1 VASNFDFGD
10 ALFNRPAVEGG
21 ADPAMLPPD
30 PAVPTRV
37 RVTLDNLIPY
47 AGNPRT
53 VRNPEYDDIKL
64 SIRNRGLDHAPN
76 VTRPSPDQP
85 YMIKDGGNTR
95 LQILRELYEET
106 GDRRFF
112 EIDCMFFP
120 WKGERDVLIAHMI
133 ENVMRGR
140 MTFIDCARA
149 AVRLKHYLE
158 AEQHQELSVRELARQ
173 ITELG
178 WTIHQPPLS
187 VMIYAHEVLDP
198 YLPNTLNAG
207 MGRPAIMTIRKYLDA
222 ARVFWES
229 VATPEEGSFDDVW
242 QPLFAKLD
250 EDDLFDVETAR
261 TKLEDEIALRLDA
274 PILSVSAEIQGI
286 EKGISSGGY
295 RPTQPNFDSPPPS
308 FGAAGSKSVKPAPAS
323 KSREQ
328 MEAAFRKAGLTPRI
342 EEQGAASKPVVASR
356 PPIRS
361 PVEDDYRNPD
371 PYLSAPGG
379 VIAPEP
385 APNFESPELRELEH
399 DATTPIS
406 DTPIPDRAFDEPAS
420 SHAAMET
427 PAERHARLE
436 QLRLD
441 ILETVFSIAN
451 QCGFENAIS
460 DPRIVRPDLLAPY
473 FTTAEGMQEFLADPD
488 RSSNGMAMTVYAILS
503 RMSNALADALNEP
516 PLSDSRANDN
526 VFEEMGRRPEAVDQW
541 IAEMVMRN
549 AAERRFP
556 RNSIDAQLLG
566 FGVVTL
572 DWMASI
578 HHHLVELESL
588 CGQLLWTH
596 FADQTFNNASQ

>member
-1 VASNFDFGD
+1 VANNFDFSD

-21 ADPAMLPPD
+21 SDPAMLPPD

-53 VRNPEYDDIKL
+53 VRNPEFDDIKL

-112 EIDCMFFP
+112 EIDCMFYP

-149 AVRLKHYLE
+149 AIRLKHYLE
-158 AEQHQELSVRELARQ
+158 VEQRQELSVRELARQ

-178 WTIHQPPLS
+178 WTLQNQHLS
-187 VMIYAHEVLDP
+187 VMLYAHEVLDP
-198 YLPNTLNAG
+198 YLPNTLNEG
-207 MGRPAIMTIRKYLDA
+207 MGRPAIMTVRKYLDA

-229 VATPEEGSFDDVW
+229 VATPEEGPFDAVW

-250 EDDLFDVETAR
+250 EDDLFEVESAR

-295 RPTQPNFDSPPPS
+295 RPTQPNFEPPPP
-308 FGAAGSKSVKPAPAS
+308 FGSAGTKAPPRPS
-323 KSREQ
+323 PKSREQ
-328 MEAAFRKAGLTPRI
+328 METAFRKAGLTTPI
-342 EEQGAASKPVVASR
+342 EGKAAATKHAVPAR
-356 PPIRS
+356 PAIQN
-361 PVEDDYRNPD
+361 PVEDDFRNPD
-371 PYLSAPGG
+371 PYLTAPGG
-379 VIAPEP
+379 VIPPESEVESPVMREVERGIPTPALGHDFQEP
-385 APNFESPELRELEH
+385 APRMS
-399 DATTPIS
+399 A
-406 DTPIPDRAFDEPAS
+406 
-420 SHAAMET
+420 ET
-427 PAERHARLE
+427 PAERHERVE

-451 QCGFENAIS
+451 ECGFENAIS
-460 DPRIVRPDLLAPY
+460 DPRIVRPDLLSPY
-473 FTTAEGMQEFLADPD
+473 FTTAEGMQEFLADAD
-488 RSSNGMAMTVYAILS
+488 RSKNGMAMTVYAILS
-503 RMSNALADALNEP
+503 RMSNALADMLAEP
-516 PLSDSRANDN
+516 PLSDSRANDL
-526 VFEEMGRRPEAVDQW
+526 VFEEMGRRPEVVDQW
-541 IAEMVMRN
+541 VAEMVLRN

-556 RNSIDAQLLG
+556 PNSVDAQLLG

-578 HHHLVELESL
+578 HHYLTQLESL
-588 CGQLLWTH
+588 CGQLLWAH
-596 FADQTFNNASQ
+596 FADLTFNNASQ

>member
-1 VASNFDFGD
+1 MASNFDFGD

-21 ADPAMLPPD
+21 TDAAMLPPD

-53 VRNPEYDDIKL
+53 VRNPEFDDIKL

-76 VTRPSPDQP
+76 VTRPSPEQP

-112 EIDCMFFP
+112 EIDCMFYP

-149 AVRLKHYLE
+149 AVRLKQYLE
-158 AEQHQELSVRELARQ
+158 AEQRQELSVRVLARQ

-178 WTIHQPPLS
+178 WTIQLSTLS
-187 VMIYAHEVLDP
+187 VMLYAHGVLDP

-222 ARVFWES
+222 SRVFWES

-242 QPLFAKLD
+242 QPLFKELD
-250 EDDLFDVETAR
+250 DADLFEVETAR
-261 TKLEDEIALRLDA
+261 TRLEDEIALRLDA
-274 PILSVSAEIQGI
+274 PIMSVSAEIQAI

-295 RPTQPNFDSPPPS
+295 RPTQPTFDPPQPP
-308 FGAAGSKSVKPAPAS
+308 FGATGAKASGKPTPAP

-328 MEAAFRKAGLTPRI
+328 MEAAFRKAGLTPPTGG
-342 EEQGAASKPVVASR
+342 QGPATPPPVPTR
-356 PPIRS
+356 PAIQS
-361 PVEDDYRNPD
+361 PVEDDFRNPD
-371 PYLSAPGG
+371 PYLSAPGR
-379 VIAPEP
+379 VITPEP
-385 APNFESPELRELEH
+385 APPYESPALQESVN
-399 DATTPIS
+399 DAT
-406 DTPIPDRAFDEPAS
+406 APAS
-420 SHAAMET
+420 DPASEIPVAPT
-427 PAERHARLE
+427 PAETAEERHARVE

-441 ILETVFSIAN
+441 ILQTVFAIAN
-451 QCGFENAIS
+451 ECGFENAIS
-460 DPRIVRPDLLAPY
+460 DPRIVRPELLSPY
-473 FTTAEGMQEFLADPD
+473 FTTAEGMQEFLADAD
-488 RSSNGMAMTVYAILS
+488 RSTNGMAMTVYAILS
-503 RMSNALADALNEP
+503 RISNALADMLAEP
-516 PLSDSRANDN
+516 PLSDSRANDL
-526 VFEEMGRRPEAVDQW
+526 VFEEMGRRPEAVDHW
-541 IAEMVMRN
+541 VAEMVMRN

-556 RNSIDAQLLG
+556 PNSIDAQLLG

-572 DWMASI
+572 DWMAMI
-578 HHHLVELESL
+578 HHHLVRLESL
-588 CGQLLWTH
+588 CGQLLWAH
-596 FADQTFNNASQ
+596 FADLTFNNASQ

>member
-1 VASNFDFGD
+1 MASNFDFGD

-37 RVTLDNLIPY
+37 RVTLDNLVPY

-53 VRNPEYDDIKL
+53 VRNPEFDDIKL

-76 VTRPSPDQP
+76 VTRPSPEQP

-112 EIDCMFFP
+112 EIDCMFYP

-149 AVRLKHYLE
+149 AVRLKQYLE
-158 AEQHQELSVRELARQ
+158 AEQRQELSVRELARQ

-178 WTIHQPPLS
+178 WTIQHQNLS
-187 VMIYAHEVLDP
+187 SMLYAHEVLAP
-198 YLPNTLNAG
+198 YLPNTLNGG

-222 ARVFWES
+222 SRVFWES

-242 QPLFAKLD
+242 QPLFMELD
-250 EDDLFDVETAR
+250 EADLFEVETAR
-261 TKLEDEIALRLDA
+261 TRLEDEIALRLDA
-274 PILSVSAEIQGI
+274 PIMSVSAEIQAI

-295 RPTQPNFDSPPPS
+295 RPTQPTFDPPQPT
-308 FGAAGSKSVKPAPAS
+308 FGTTTGAKASGKPAPA

-328 MEAAFRKAGLTPRI
+328 MEAAFRKAGLTPPTGG
-342 EEQGAASKPVVASR
+342 QGAATPPSLPSR
-356 PPIRS
+356 PAIQS
-361 PVEDDYRNPD
+361 PVEHDFRNPD
-371 PYLSAPGG
+371 PYLSAPGN
-379 VIAPEP
+379 VITPEP
-385 APNFESPELRELEH
+385 TPHYENPAPRESER
-399 DATTPIS
+399 DGIS
-406 DTPIPDRAFDEPAS
+406 PTSDPAS
-420 SHAAMET
+420 EEPVAPTSAET
-427 PAERHARLE
+427 PEERHARLE

-441 ILETVFSIAN
+441 ILETVFVIAN
-451 QCGFENAIS
+451 ECGFENAVS
-460 DPRIVRPDLLAPY
+460 DPRIVRPDLLSPY
-473 FTTAEGMQEFLADPD
+473 FTTAEGMQEFLADAD
-488 RSSNGMAMTVYAILS
+488 RSKNGMAMTVYAILS
-503 RMSNALADALNEP
+503 RMSNALADMLAEP
-516 PLSDSRANDN
+516 PLSDSRANDL

-541 IAEMVMRN
+541 VAEMVMRN

-556 RNSIDAQLLG
+556 PNSIDAQLLG

-572 DWMASI
+572 DWMAMI
-578 HHHLVELESL
+578 HSHLVQLESL
-588 CGQLLWTH
+588 CGQLLWAH
-596 FADQTFNNASQ
+596 FADLTFNNASQ

>member
-1 VASNFDFGD
+1 MASNFDFSD
-10 ALFNRPAVEGG
+10 ALFNRPAIDSG
-21 ADPAMLPPD
+21 ADAVAIPPD

-53 VRNPEYDDIKL
+53 VRNPEFDDIKL
-64 SIRNRGLDHAPN
+64 SIQNRGLDHAPN

-112 EIDCMFFP
+112 EIDCMFLP

-149 AVRLKHYLE
+149 AVRLKQYLE
-158 AEQHQELSVRELARQ
+158 VEQRQELSVRELARQ
-173 ITELG
+173 LTELG
-178 WTIHQPPLS
+178 WTVHYPNLS
-187 VMIYAHEVLDP
+187 VMIYAHDVLDP
-198 YLPNTLNAG
+198 LLSNTLDAG

-250 EDDLFDVETAR
+250 EDDLFDVEVAR

-295 RPTQPNFDSPPPS
+295 RPTQPNFDPPEPP
-308 FGAAGSKSVKPAPAS
+308 FGTTGAKAPGKPAPAP

-328 MEAAFRKAGLTPRI
+328 MEAAFRKAGLTPPTGG
-342 EEQGAASKPVVASR
+342 QGAATPPPPPTR
-356 PPIRS
+356 PAIQS
-361 PVEDDYRNPD
+361 PVEDDFRNPD
-371 PYLSAPGG
+371 PYLSAPGH
-379 VIAPEP
+379 VITPEP
-385 APNFESPELRELEH
+385 APPYESPALRESEH
-399 DATTPIS
+399 DVPAPTP
-406 DTPIPDRAFDEPAS
+406 DQAFEEPVAPTF
-420 SHAAMET
+420 AET
-427 PAERHARLE
+427 PEERHARVE

-441 ILETVFSIAN
+441 ILETVFAVAN
-451 QCGFENAIS
+451 ECGFENAIS
-460 DPRIVRPDLLAPY
+460 DPRIVRPDLLSPY
-473 FTTAEGMQEFLADPD
+473 FTTAEGMQEFLADAD
-488 RSSNGMAMTVYAILS
+488 RSKNGIAMTVYAILS
-503 RMSNALADALNEP
+503 RTSNALADMLAEP
-516 PLSDSRANDN
+516 PLSDSRANDL
-526 VFEEMGRRPEAVDQW
+526 VFEEMARRPEAVDQW
-541 IAEMVMRN
+541 VAEMVMRN

-556 RNSIDAQLLG
+556 PNSIDAQLLG

-578 HHHLVELESL
+578 HHHLVQLESL
-588 CGQLLWTH
+588 CGQLLWAH
-596 FADQTFNNASQ
+596 FADLTFNNNASQ